1 MRALLTGCV
10 SAGTVAGVAI
20 YIVLTRLGAAG
31 SYALTLALLAFALF
45 LTPTVAA
52 ATYVRMM
59 FRQISELAANARKLA
74 NLHGGVLPAEPQK
87 DAVDDLR
94 AALEVLSDLIARQS
108 AAFTEQRIALDQIT
122 SALQEGVVAVSPA
135 GRVVFANSQI
145 STMFGTQ
152 MPLAGRSIL
161 EVVRKQRVTEAIE
174 KALEGNAPEGRI
186 VVTAGH
192 DDRQIEMRVV
202 SVPSSGGLGAVALF
216 VDISDLARL
225 QRIRRDFLDD
235 FSHEVRT
242 PLAGL
247 RSAAETIEGGRLT
260 AEQEEALRQVM
271 LRQLNRIE
279 RLVKDLAELNRIES
293 GELVLE
299 RRRVDL
305 KSLLAD
311 LCHEF
316 RGRTSETAIN
326 FSLTGEEVFAVA
338 DPVRLQQIF
347 SNLLDNAWK
356 HGGGGEVLI
365 EVTRGG
371 GYAVIRVSDS
381 GEGIRPEEIDR
392 IFNRFYRVD
401 RSRSQAVPGVG
412 LGLSITKHLVLLHQ
426 GTIRAFNREGGGAT
440 FEVRLP
446 AA

>member
-10 SAGTVAGVAI
+10 SAGTLASVALFV
-20 YIVLTRLGAAG
+20 VLTRLGAG
-31 SYALTLALLAFALF
+31 SSYALTLALLAFALF
-45 LTPTVAA
+45 LAPSLAA
-52 ATYVRMM
+52 ATWIRL
-59 FRQISELAANARKLA
+59 RSGQISDLAAQARKLVE
-74 NLHGGVLPAEPQK
+74 LHGGLSPAEPQK
-87 DAVDDLR
+87 NALDDLR
-94 AALEVLSDLIARQS
+94 RSVEMLSDLIARHS
-108 AAFTEQRIALDQIT
+108 TAFSEQRVALGQIT
-122 SALQEGVVAVSPA
+122 DALQEGVLAVSPA
-135 GRVVFANSQI
+135 GRVVFANSRI
-145 STMFGTQ
+145 ATMFGTQ
-152 MPLAGRSIL
+152 MPLEGRSIL
-161 EVVRKQRVTEAIE
+161 EVVRKQRVTDAIE
-174 KALEGNAPEGRI
+174 KALEGSAPEGRI
-186 VVTAGH
+186 VVTGGH

-260 AEQEEALRQVM
+260 VEQEEALRQVM

-299 RRRVDL
+299 QRRVDL

-316 RGRTSETAIN
+316 RGRTSETATS
-326 FSLTGEEVFAVA
+326 FALTGEQVFAVA

-365 EVTRGG
+365 EVTRAGG
-371 GYAVIRVSDS
+371 DAIVRVSDS

-412 LGLSITKHLVLLHQ
+412 LGLSITKHLVLLHR
-426 GTIRAFNREGGGAT
+426 GTIRAFNRKGGGAT